1 MEYNV
6 FRDYCKAENSEDEEA
21 NHDLQSQLYSEI
33 YYTLNDKENVDT
45 KTNIKLETSA
55 VDDEKLQKNANTSR
69 TADDSFVKSSCD
81 NNSTKMY
88 PTTDLIDTPAFT
100 EKDDKPD
107 IKDIC
112 VTSAAESSKGNPN
125 VSCAKISGHC
135 EESHEL
141 QKPNKQLTCSNCG
154 SNCGCIAENDVC
166 VKEELR
172 TEPGTVH
179 EAPVESKA
187 QESSDEANPNS
198 DILKKY
204 EFSKLFINKL
214 YLEKYENLQRKLQ
227 KIGDEEDHVKT
238 SGKRVSS
245 KVEKQKVEEVTVL
258 LSDTESDSAESIL
271 EVPIPPKPQPP
282 VINLQDSDDSLEEL
296 CTDSEEECSFHK
308 QKETIMSSKK
318 RPVDQDSE
326 NSAVNF
332 DEDIMLNCT
341 EVQKSASSIKEIL
354 ESSKSVN
361 ETSDADKLATKTFDD
376 SDVAYERDKRKSVN
390 FAEDV
395 VVSNFVTLTPNR
407 KRHHEVESEP
417 CTSAKQRKDD
427 CSKTGLEKDK
437 EETWD
442 EYFFR
447 PMSEN
452 IKAFYN
458 ESRGQ
463 ENFDIRDVQSKM
475 SRDPR
480 LWTILH
486 DDLMPNLLKHRY
498 WNAKCSYCHK
508 HGHQKHNCPEPYRPL
523 RCRMCGTQGH
533 AETRCPQKMCLTC
546 GKKQGTFRKTCE
558 SCRML
563 YCNMCKAVGH
573 KSTECPD
580 LWRRFH
586 QTTETTQI
594 NIPDDLSEVMKPA
607 DLLYCCNCTKRGHD
621 SSTCNEY
628 RWSQHFPTPAFVSN
642 YTDGPEYED
651 SVNRNTSEDVIP
663 LTKTKKNKTMVFSKE
678 NEDLEN
684 CFVIYSYGSFYTKK
698 PIGEEVKRKLSDVQ
712 IQSSNITNVLKGCVS
727 PSFLD
732 QLSKIIKFE
741 IKIYYNPNK
750 ELMIR
755 MRSAANH
762 GRKILDLFLYW
773 LKLEDEDKHLNMCT
787 DLPWSTAKLTKL
799 VNTKLAELGQNFQD
813 PKHICGQIEQLK
825 MSRITA
831 QDPSTLASTSNKILD
846 LRGKLLILFHKKPRY
861 SDTLKKLR
869 RFVRAL
875 NRQPCCEVTIS
886 RYLAITVNYNKVFV
900 PRALTDAELQRLFKA
915 YYKETVTQRI
925 KETKKQK
932 KAKKG
937 YPYEMFLQ
945 NLQQFNN
952 SLELRRNVDCSSA
965 TVTNVEEQIPNTIEE
980 DVQTATENTKDVSES
995 TVECT
1000 QSSQSVSEEIDS
1012 RNISSNLIVVPVQ
1025 ELSSTDVPSKQ
1036 SKNDH
1041 SSGVSKMKPSEE
1053 NVEATNSNNEEVKST
1068 EQEETNAVES
1078 EVGVSKRK
1086 KSKKAKKARL
1096 DVENSL
1102 EEVSTTSAENKAKEI
1117 MNEALEFNLP
1127 YMNKAVEEVQKR
1139 INDKNLKQEH
1149 IDTLQRLINLEKDHR
1164 KYVSSFCNYL
1174 Q

>member
-69 TADDSFVKSSCD
+69 TTDDSFIKSSCD
-81 NNSTKMY
+81 NSSTKMY
-88 PTTDLIDTPAFT
+88 PTIDLIDTSTFT
-100 EKDDKPD
+100 EEDDKPD

-112 VTSAAESSKGNPN
+112 IPSTAESSKG
-125 VSCAKISGHC
+125 
-135 EESHEL
+135 
-141 QKPNKQLTCSNCG
+141 
-154 SNCGCIAENDVC
+154 VC

-172 TEPGTVH
+172 TEPGSDR
-179 EAPVESKA
+179 EAPVESKV
-187 QESSDEANPNS
+187 QESPDKANPDS

-214 YLEKYENLQRKLQ
+214 YLEKYENLQRRLQ
-227 KIGDEEDHVKT
+227 KIGDEEDNVKT
-238 SGKRVSS
+238 KGKQVSS
-245 KVEKQKVEEVTVL
+245 KVQKQKVEEITVL

-282 VINLQDSDDSLEEL
+282 VINLQDSDDSLEL

-308 QKETIMSSKK
+308 QKETILNSKK
-318 RPVDQDSE
+318 PRIERDSE
-326 NSAVNF
+326 NSALNF
-332 DEDIMLNCT
+332 EEDIMLNCT
-341 EVQKSASSIKEIL
+341 EVQKSAASIKEIL
-354 ESSKSVN
+354 ESNKSVN
-361 ETSDADKLATKTFDD
+361 ETPDADKQASKTFED
-376 SDVAYERDKRKSVN
+376 SGVAYERDKRKSVN

-395 VVSNFVTLTPNR
+395 VISNFVTLSPNR
-407 KRHHEVESEP
+407 KRHHEVDNEP
-417 CTSAKQRKDD
+417 CTSAKQRKED
-427 CSKTGLEKDK
+427 CSKTGSEKDK
-437 EETWD
+437 QESWD

-475 SRDPR
+475 SKDPR

-508 HGHQKHNCPEPYRPL
+508 HGHQKHNCPEPYKPL

-586 QTTETTQI
+586 QTTQTTQI

-642 YTDGPEYED
+642 YTDGPEYA
-651 SVNRNTSEDVIP
+651 NEDVIP
-663 LTKTKKNKTMVFSKE
+663 LSRMKKNKTMVFTKD

-684 CFVIYSYGSFYTKK
+684 CFVIYSYGTFYTKK
-698 PIGEEVKRKLSDVQ
+698 PIGEEVKRKLSIEQ
-712 IQSSNITNVLKGCVS
+712 IQSSNITNVLKGSIS

-732 QLSKIIKFE
+732 ELFKVTRFE
-741 IKIYYNPNK
+741 IKIYYNPDK

-755 MRSAANH
+755 MRSAANL
-762 GRKILDLFLYW
+762 GRRILDLFLYW
-773 LKLEDEDKHLNMCT
+773 LKLEDEDKHLNVCT
-787 DLPWSTAKLTKL
+787 DLPRDPKKLWK
-799 VNTKLAELGQNFQD
+799 VVSSKLANLQQTLSD
-813 PKHICGQIEQLK
+813 PKNLCSQIEELK
-825 MSRITA
+825 MTRITA
-831 QDPSTLASTSNKILD
+831 QDPSTLASTSNKILE
-846 LRGKLLILFHKKPRY
+846 LRGKLLLLFHKKPRH
-861 SDTLKKLR
+861 SDMLKQLR
-869 RFVRAL
+869 KFVRAM
-875 NRQPCCEVTIS
+875 NRQPSDGMSLS
-886 RYLAITVNYNKVFV
+886 RYLTITVNYNKVFL
-900 PRALTDAELQRLFKA
+900 PRTLTDAELQRLFKA
-915 YYKETVTQRI
+915 CYKTAAQ
-925 KETKKQK
+925 KFNETKKQK
-932 KAKKG
+932 KTKRCHT
-937 YPYEMFLQ
+937 YEVFLQ
-945 NLQQFNN
+945 NLHNFN
-952 SLELRRNVDCSSA
+952 STKPRRNVDSSNA
-965 TVTNVEEQIPNTIEE
+965 TVTNVEKQMPITIE
-980 DVQTATENTKDVSES
+980 DVQTATENAKNISES
-995 TVECT
+995 TVECA
-1000 QSSQSVSEEIDS
+1000 QPSQSVSEETNS
-1012 RNISSNLIVVPVQ
+1012 RNVSSNLIEVPIH
-1025 ELSSTDVPSKQ
+1025 EFPSTDVPSKQ

-1041 SSGVSKMKPSEE
+1041 SSSVSKVKPSED
-1053 NVEATNSNNEEVKST
+1053 NVEIIHSNNEEVKST
-1068 EQEETNAVES
+1068 EQEETNAAES
-1078 EVGVSKRK
+1078 EAGVSKRK

-1096 DVENSL
+1096 ELESSS
-1102 EEVSTTSAENKAKEI
+1102 EEVSLTSAENKANEI
-1117 MNEALEFNLP
+1117 MNEALKFNLP
-1127 YMNKAVEEVQKR
+1127 YMNKAVEEVRKR

-1149 IDTLQRLINLEKDHR
+1149 VDTLQRLINLENDHR